1 MNKPVKDVTK
11 TEILNALNNIRATL
25 QIQVSRGNK
34 DAEWL
39 MRHL

>member
-1 MNKPVKDVTK
+1 MNKPLKDVNK
-11 TEILNALNNIRATL
+11 TEILNALSNIRASL